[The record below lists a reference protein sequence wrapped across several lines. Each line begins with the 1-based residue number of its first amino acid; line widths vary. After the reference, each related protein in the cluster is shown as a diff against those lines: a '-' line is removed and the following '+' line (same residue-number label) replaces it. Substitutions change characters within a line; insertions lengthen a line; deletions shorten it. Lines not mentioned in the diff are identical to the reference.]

1 MAFSGFLNRHGIMF
15 DIERNGKVIN
25 NVRGLPNSDDG
36 KEYVGFMPGTDVQ
49 VGDWL
54 INPSGDRFYVEKRK
68 TEYILSNPSY
78 VAAYTVL
85 ESDYKKESSQQQLLM

>member
-54 INPSGDRFYVEKRK
+54 INFVIDRVF
-68 TEYILSNPSY
+68 ILCYP
-78 VAAYTVL
+78 L
-85 ESDYKKESSQQQLLM
+85 KEEVIK